1 MDVIAHA
8 LWAGAGVA
16 LLRRRRPVTARTALL
31 TVVLAVLPDIPHLLP
46 VLLWQMF
53 ADGSFAALFGHA
65 VAVPGQEPP
74 VAPAVEFWSHHLHCV
89 FHSAVVAGVVTALA
103 WVFLRKLWV
112 PLLGWWSHIL
122 IDVFTHSVDYYPS
135 PVLYPFTR
143 AGFDGIAWNSPWF
156 MVLNY
161 LVLAGVYGWLWRNRR
176 TARLPP

>member
-1 MDVIAHA
+1 MDILAHA

-16 LLRRRRPVTARTALL
+16 LLRRRSVVTARTGLL
-31 TVVLAVLPDIPHLLP
+31 TVALAVLPDIPHLLP
-46 VLLWQMF
+46 VLLWEMI
-53 ADGSFAALFGHA
+53 ADGTFAAVLGYA
-65 VAVPGQEPP
+65 VAVPGQAPP
-74 VAPAVEFWSHHLHCV
+74 VAPAVEFWSHHLHCI

-103 WVFLRKLWV
+103 WAFLRKLWV

-122 IDVFTHSVDYYPS
+122 IDVVTHSVDYYPS

-161 LVLAGVYGWLWRNRR
+161 LMLTGVYGWLWRSRR
-176 TARLPP
+176 TVNVPP

>member
-1 MDVIAHA
+1 MDILAHA

-16 LLRRRRPVTARTALL
+16 LLRRRSVVTARTGLL
-31 TVVLAVLPDIPHLLP
+31 TVALAVLPDIPHLLP
-46 VLLWQMF
+46 VLLWEMI
-53 ADGSFAALFGHA
+53 ADGTFAAVLGYA
-65 VAVPGQEPP
+65 VAVPGQAPP
-74 VAPAVEFWSHHLHCV
+74 VAPAVEFWSHHLHCI
-89 FHSAVVAGVVTALA
+89 FHSAVVAGVVTALT

-161 LVLAGVYGWLWRNRR
+161 LVLTGLYGWLWRSRR
-176 TARLPP
+176 TANVPS